1 MWSDHEGGTVSD
13 VTAGAVWTL
22 VIPLSLL
29 MVVLI
34 IWAIRFRG
42 AAEEELSELE
52 HTDDVG

>member
-1 MWSDHEGGTVSD
+1 MSD

-29 MVVLI
+29 VVILV

-52 HTDDVG
+52 HPDDAG

>member
-1 MWSDHEGGTVSD
+1 MSD

-22 VIPLSLL
+22 VIPLALL

-42 AAEEELSELE
+42 AGEEELSELE
-52 HTDDVG
+52 HPDDAG

>member
-1 MWSDHEGGTVSD
+1 MSD

-29 MVVLI
+29 MIVLI
-34 IWAIRFRG
+34 IWAIRFRR

-52 HTDDVG
+52 HPEEVG

>member
-1 MWSDHEGGTVSD
+1 MSD

-22 VIPLSLL
+22 VIPLALL
-29 MVVLI
+29 MVVLV

-52 HTDDVG
+52 HPDDVG